1 MHGEILGSDYLI
13 LSHTSMISNF
23 LIRPAM
29 TLVLCWILLGVL
41 PLLFELDIEALAL
54 PFASAI
60 YRRRSAVFVEDSD
73 RESEERDSRGNH
85 PIS

>member
-1 MHGEILGSDYLI
+1 M
-13 LSHTSMISNF
+13 
-23 LIRPAM
+23 
-29 TLVLCWILLGVL
+29 LGVL